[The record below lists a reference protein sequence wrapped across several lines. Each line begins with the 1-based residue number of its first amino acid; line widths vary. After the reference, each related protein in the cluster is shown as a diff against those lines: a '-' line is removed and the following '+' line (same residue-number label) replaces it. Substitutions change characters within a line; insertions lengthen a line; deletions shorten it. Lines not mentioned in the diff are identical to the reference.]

1 MSAVAQSLLLEFGA
15 LFALQDYEPIGTRLE
30 TLKGALLGEHG
41 VSEHDLGELRHAVKQ
56 WTTLSDEVRT
66 FYTRPAVLRNETA
79 RVVLYYTLLGRGQA
93 PAVWQLQRL
102 SALWADFHG
111 LPPIN
116 HRLWLP
122 PSL

>member
-30 TLKGALLGEHG
+30 ALKGALLGEHG
-41 VSEHDLGELRHAVKQ
+41 VSDRDLGELRCAAKQ
-56 WTTLSDEVRT
+56 WTALSDEVRA
-66 FYTRPAVLRNETA
+66 FYSRPAVLRNETA
-79 RVVLYYTLLGRGQA
+79 RVVLYYTLLGGQA
-93 PAVWQLQRL
+93 PAPWQLRRL
-102 SALWADFHG
+102 SALWADFYG

>member
-41 VSEHDLGELRHAVKQ
+41 VSERDLGELRHAVKQ
-56 WTTLSDEVRT
+56 WAALSADARA

-79 RVVLYYTLLGRGQA
+79 RVVLYYTLLGGQA
-93 PAVWQLQRL
+93 PAPWQLRRL
-102 SALWADFHG
+102 SALWADFYG